1 MRFSFDRSRTTRRRT
16 RFGVAACAC
25 LLGASLLLRTGA
37 AETSEVEPP
46 SPASAESVLG
56 SLQSRYEH
64 ITDLRANFVQD
75 AHLAS
80 LGKHD
85 VSRGRLVMQRP
96 GRMRWE
102 YLAPEARVIV
112 LERGILR
119 VYTPSESQLQIATAT
134 GGAVSP
140 TALGFLL
147 GEGDL
152 RTEFTSER
160 IEAEGRDEIGVRLR
174 PRGDA
179 AFEHIEIWLEPNS
192 HQLRESV
199 VVDVFGN
206 RTSLRFTEMTENTG
220 VDDDAFEIRVP
231 EDTEVIDLR

>member
-1 MRFSFDRSRTTRRRT
+1 MRFSFDPSRTTRRRT

-25 LLGASLLLRTGA
+25 LLGASLTLRTGA
-37 AETSEVEPP
+37 AEVAAVE
-46 SPASAESVLG
+46 PASAESVLG

-64 ITDLRANFVQD
+64 ITDLRANFVQE
-75 AHLAS
+75 AHVAS
-80 LGKHD
+80 LGKRD

-102 YLAPEARVIV
+102 YVAPEARVIV
-112 LERGILR
+112 LERGTLR
-119 VYTPSESQLQIATAT
+119 VYTPSEAQLQIATAT
-134 GGAVSP
+134 GGAFSP

-152 RTEFTSER
+152 REEFMSSR

-179 AFEHIEIWLEPNS
+179 AFEHIEMWLDPNS

-206 RTSLRFTEMTENTG
+206 RTSLRFTEITENTG

-231 EDTEVIDLR
+231 EGTEVIDLR

>member
-1 MRFSFDRSRTTRRRT
+1 MRFSFDPSRTTRRRT

-25 LLGASLLLRTGA
+25 LLGASLTLRTGA
-37 AETSEVEPP
+37 AEVAAVE
-46 SPASAESVLG
+46 PASAESVLG

-64 ITDLRANFVQD
+64 ITDLRANFVQE
-75 AHLAS
+75 AHVAS
-80 LGKHD
+80 LGKRD
-85 VSRGRLVMQRP
+85 VSRGHLIMQRP

-112 LERGILR
+112 LERGTLR

-134 GGAVSP
+134 GGAFSP

-147 GEGDL
+147 GEADL
-152 RTEFTSER
+152 REAFNSER
-160 IEAEGRDEIGVRLR
+160 IEAEGRDEIGVILR

-179 AFEHIEIWLEPNS
+179 VFEYIEMWLDPTS

-206 RTSLRFTEMTENTG
+206 RTSLRFTQITENTG

-231 EDTEVIDLR
+231 EGTEVIDLR